1 MPWNDLTSNQLV
13 SYTDAQGG
21 GFTLKAGQSNVTSN
35 QLMSKQEAIAKY
47 NLVESN
53 LSGYTNSQLVQKSVL
68 VAAAIPNIIAGG
80 YFTTYRGV
88 SRTGLSLLNT
98 DAGANANFNPPAYTN
113 GVNALGYQSTGKLV
127 YGGGTF
133 SGDILRRLNTDFSQ
147 DGTFS
152 ASGAVTGVLRMLVIQ
167 SDDKLI
173 VGGNFLTRRLLANG
187 ANDSSFSASSF
198 TNQPYSGIIQS
209 DGKIVM
215 VGTFTVYG
223 GVTTN
228 RIVRLNTNGS
238 RDASFNMGT
247 GFSAFANTIKQQVS
261 SGLLYVIGFFTSY
274 NGTTRNGIARLF
286 SDGTL
291 DTSFNPG
298 SGPNTFGSISAE
310 CIAIQ
315 SDGKIIVGGN
325 FQQYNGTSINRI
337 VRINTNGTIDNTF
350 SVGSGFNNAVYSLSI
365 QSDGKIIAG
374 GDFTTYNGVT
384 RNRIAKLNLDGTL
397 DTSFDPNTG
406 YDSTV
411 LSLIPYQ

>member
-47 NLVESN
+47 NLNESN

-68 VAAAIPNIIAGG
+68 VAATIPNIIVGG
-80 YFTTYRGV
+80 SFSTYRGV

-98 DAGANANFNPPAYTN
+98 DAGANASFNPPAYTN
-113 GVNALGYQSTGKLV
+113 GVYGLGYQSTGKLV

-133 SGDILRRLNTDFSQ
+133 SGDILRRLNTDFTQ
-147 DGTFS
+147 DGTFT
-152 ASGAVTGVLRMLVIQ
+152 ASGVDGILRMLVVQ
-167 SDDKLI
+167 SDNKLI
-173 VGGNFLTRRLLANG
+173 VGGNFLTRRLLVDG

-215 VGTFTVYG
+215 VGTFTAYG

-228 RIVRLNTNGS
+228 RIVRLNTNGT
-238 RDASFNMGT
+238 RDTGFNMGT
-247 GFSAFANTIKQQVS
+247 GFSAFARVIKQQVS
-261 SGLLYVIGFFTSY
+261 SGLLYVIGIFTSY
-274 NGTTRNGIARLF
+274 NGTAINGIARLF

-298 SGPNTFGSISAE
+298 SGPGAFGSLQPEAL
-310 CIAIQ
+310 AIQ

-325 FQQYNGTSINRI
+325 FTAYNGTFINRI

-350 SVGSGFNNAVYSLSI
+350 NVGSGFNNAVYSLFI
-365 QSDGKIIAG
+365 ESDGKIVAG

-384 RNRIAKLNLDGTL
+384 RNRIAKLNSDGTL
-397 DTSFDPNTG
+397 DTAFDPSTG
-406 YDSTV
+406 YNGTV